1 MHFVAIL
8 KAILRGNEIDWQAK
22 LDSAESALRHD
33 PDGRDAG
40 RRRAQAIGGLGRLDE
55 AFALLKAHV
64 ARFADDGRAWDLL
77 SAYLCDQERY
87 AAAIEAGS
95 NAVVHSDSLIPHYN
109 RACAHALAGNTEQAL
124 DDLRIAI
131 PCDEWLRGHA
141 REDESFA
148 ALRDNAEFQTIVAP
162 VGR

>member
-1 MHFVAIL
+1 MSH
-8 KAILRGNEIDWQAK
+8 EIDWQAK
-22 LDSAESALRHD
+22 LDSAEAALRDD
-33 PDGRDAG
+33 PDSRDAG
-40 RRRAQAIGGLGRLDE
+40 RQRAQAIGGLGRGDE
-55 AFALLKAHV
+55 AFALLKTHV

-77 SAYLCDQERY
+77 CAYLCDQKRY

-95 NAVVHSDSLIPHYN
+95 HAVAHSDSLIPHYN

-131 PCDEWLRGHA
+131 PCDEWLCGHA

-148 ALRDNAEFQTIVAP
+148 ALRQTAEFRAIV
-162 VGR
+162 G